1 MILRKYEPSDLAIC
15 MRLFYETVHTVNA
28 KDYTQ
33 EQRDVWATGKED
45 SEEWNR
51 SFLLHHTI
59 IAQQDDRIVGF
70 GDVDETGY
78 IDRLFV
84 EKEHQG
90 QGIGSAILHELEE
103 FTQGDNVVCSSITAR
118 PFFEKNGYLVLRKQQ
133 VVRQGISLT
142 CYWMKKSREI

>member
-1 MILRKYEPSDLAIC
+1 M
-15 MRLFYETVHTVNA
+15 
-28 KDYTQ
+28 
-33 EQRDVWATGKED
+33 
-45 SEEWNR
+45 
-51 SFLLHHTI
+51 HHTI
-59 IAQQDDRIVGF
+59 IAQQDDRILGF

-103 FTQGDNVVCSSITAR
+103 FTQGDNVVCPRVTAR